1 MKLRLFLVGALSS
14 FGLGAAGAA
23 ELGGV
28 PAARLERLTRG
39 VNLSHWF
46 SQMHHGQHDAEW
58 FDRYLGEADI
68 KLIAAA
74 GFRHVRY
81 PVEFEMFLDE
91 ARPAVLRPEFL
102 ARFDAALDQM
112 RAAGLAVIVDWH
124 AREETKHRVATDPVF
139 TQHAVELWGAM
150 ARHLASR
157 DPEWVFFE
165 TFNEPAAKMT
175 AEHWASIQDR
185 MIDAIRAAAPHHTII
200 VSPCRWS
207 GLDDLLSM
215 PPHRQTNLVYNFHF
229 YEPMVFTHQS
239 AAWPEMGLE
248 PVAGLRYPVEEVS
261 KRESLAQVGDGKGR
275 RHVLAYEANRA
286 WLEARLAA
294 AKEWQQRHG
303 VPVTCNEFGVYAK
316 VAPREDRLRWIRDT
330 REVLEQIGIGWAM
343 WDYAGGFFVATGD
356 SATGRTMD
364 AECLRALGLKP

>member
-175 AEHWASIQDR
+175 AEHWAPIQDR

-215 PPHRQTNLVYNFHF
+215 PLHRQTNLVYNFHF

-261 KRESLAQVGDGKGR
+261 KRESLAQVGDGEGR